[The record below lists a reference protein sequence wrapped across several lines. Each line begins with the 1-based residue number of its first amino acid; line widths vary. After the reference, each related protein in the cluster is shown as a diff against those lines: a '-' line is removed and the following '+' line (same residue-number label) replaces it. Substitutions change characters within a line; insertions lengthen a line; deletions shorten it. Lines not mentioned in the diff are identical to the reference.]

1 MVAKTVVED
10 RLAVMDDRLRAL
22 QASTARD
29 AAQAFDGHAALA
41 RAVAQQATDHAVL
54 AQWMKDWTTEVA
66 AWRKCMED
74 RLEAVDGHQA
84 TTSRDLEQAR
94 GAMRVAVWVFGA
106 TLTLVTGVLSG
117 VLVRVITQIMSTGG
131 R

>member
-1 MVAKTVVED
+1 MVARSMVED
-10 RLAVMDDRLRAL
+10 RLAVLDDRLRAL
-22 QASTARD
+22 QTSTARD

-74 RLEAVDGHQA
+74 RLEAVDGRQTA
-84 TTSRDLEQAR
+84 TNRDLEQAR
-94 GAMRVAVWVFGA
+94 GAMKVAVWVLGA
-106 TLTLVTGVLSG
+106 SLTLVTGVLSG
-117 VLVRVITQIMSTGG
+117 AMVRVLGEIMS
-131 R
+131 RAAR